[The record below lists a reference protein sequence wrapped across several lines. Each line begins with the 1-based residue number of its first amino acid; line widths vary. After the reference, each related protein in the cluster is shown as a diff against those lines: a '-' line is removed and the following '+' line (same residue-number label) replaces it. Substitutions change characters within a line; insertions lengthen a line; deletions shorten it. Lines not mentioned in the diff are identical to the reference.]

1 MPRIASQGEL
11 VDHTTTSGDGG
22 TLTKT
27 AGSEAER
34 VSATPAHAYTPDSQ
48 EDDFQSIAERCAVY
62 LHQEILRG
70 DPLDENILAGWP
82 DKMEFLLR
90 ETGFPEDKFKEFMV
104 FVFREQI
111 NDEEHDHLN
120 SVLWLNW
127 AKDPAASLKKNAEML
142 AHRYGAYLKAKEI
155 KASLSRK

>member
-22 TLTKT
+22 TLANT
-27 AGSEAER
+27 AGSEVER
-34 VSATPAHAYTPDSQ
+34 VSATPAHAYTPDIQ
-48 EDDFQSIAERCAVY
+48 QDDFQSIAERCAAY
-62 LHQEILRG
+62 LHHTILRG
-70 DPLDENILAGWP
+70 DPFDERVLAGWP
-82 DKMEFLLR
+82 AIMEFLLR
-90 ETGFPEDKFKEFMV
+90 ETGFPEDKFKEFLV
-104 FVFREQI
+104 FVFREHI

-127 AKDPAASLKKNAEML
+127 AKDPAATLKKNAEML
-142 AHRYGAYLKAKEI
+142 AHRYGAHLKAKEI